1 MAEKRI
7 IVFASGRGS
16 NAQAL
21 HDAMEKGEIKGRFVA
36 AVCDNPQAPFIEK
49 ARSWGLPVIIAD
61 RKSFASQSEFER
73 YISEEIAPYQ
83 ADLICL
89 AGFMRIL
96 SGDFIAPYENKIINI
111 HPALLPSFK
120 GLHGQR
126 QAWEAGVKVAG
137 CTVHFVVPDMDAGPI
152 IIQETVPVKDD
163 DTADTLAARIL
174 TKEHPSYVR
183 AVALFCDDKLEIS
196 GNRVRIKE

>member
-1 MAEKRI
+1 MTEKRI

-61 RKSFASQSEFER
+61 RKSFASQGDFER
-73 YISEEIAPYQ
+73 YISEQIAPYK

-96 SGDFIAPYENKIINI
+96 SGV
-111 HPALLPSFK
+111 SF
-120 GLHGQR
+120 
-126 QAWEAGVKVAG
+126 
-137 CTVHFVVPDMDAGPI
+137 
-152 IIQETVPVKDD
+152 
-163 DTADTLAARIL
+163 
-174 TKEHPSYVR
+174 S
-183 AVALFCDDKLEIS
+183 
-196 GNRVRIKE
+196 